1 MISPLLANIYMNRML
16 KAWEQQEMAD
26 ELDAELI
33 NYADDFVI
41 ATEGK
46 AEQAMEWIRKV
57 VDRLDLELNQEK
69 SSIREVDEEEGVEF
83 LGYEVGWKVYK
94 KNGNTYIEVEP
105 SRESVDRFKEK
116 LTRFL
121 NGSLTDA
128 WMEVYE
134 KLRRK
139 ILGWVSYYRHGSK
152 YDAFKEINNHLF
164 QRLKNYFRRTGREF
178 KGGLTSSVTYF
189 VKECLDP
196 FKWARKLD
204 DNSVS
209 DLL

>member
-1 MISPLLANIYMNRML
+1 MGLSTP
-16 KAWEQQEMAD
+16 
-26 ELDAELI
+26 
-33 NYADDFVI
+33 
-41 ATEGK
+41 EG
-46 AEQAMEWIRKV
+46 
-57 VDRLDLELNQEK
+57 
-69 SSIREVDEEEGVEF
+69 IREFQRKLYSKSKEEPDFRFYSLMDKITHPGV
-83 LGYEVGWKVYK
+83 LKMAYRKC
-94 KNGNTYIEVEP
+94 
-105 SRESVDRFKEK
+105 RESDKAPGVDGRM

-121 NGSLTDA
+121 DGSLTDS

-152 YDAFKEINNHLF
+152 YDAFKEINNHLY

-178 KGGLTSSVTYF
+178 GGGLSSSVTYF